1 MPKIKRPYQEPT
13 HDWRHIRPL
22 LKDSAQITYEI
33 IRPVILWGTTPK
45 ERAVET
51 GMSQRTIYYKANL
64 FDQAGM
70 ASVMPQYPT
79 FKRLIYVP

>member
-33 IRPVILWGTTPK
+33 I
-45 ERAVET
+45 
-51 GMSQRTIYYKANL
+51 
-64 FDQAGM
+64 
-70 ASVMPQYPT
+70 
-79 FKRLIYVP
+79 